1 MPRKID
7 RIYRN
12 IHENVDSDVY
22 ETLRENCGETDILAI
37 MSELER
43 TCEEEMIAR
52 IMKSCGRQC
61 IPKSYI
67 SRAKS
72 IFEKSGDIED
82 FLANLNEAR
91 IGGGRLHL
99 RDGKIIGIY
108 DQCYCGLVKKL
119 KGLSPLYCYC
129 SAGWYEQL
137 FSSVFQKPVEVEKLA
152 TIPDGADHCEF
163 EISYSHRISD

>member
-1 MPRKID
+1 MPGKID
-7 RIYRN
+7 RIFRSLE
-12 IHENVDSDVY
+12 ENAGKDVC
-22 ETLRENCGETDILAI
+22 ETVREKGSTANVQVL

-43 TCEEEMIAR
+43 TFEEEMIAR
-52 IMKSCGRQC
+52 IMIPCGRQC

-72 IFEKSGDIED
+72 IYEESADIEN
-82 FLANLNEAR
+82 FLMKLNETR
-91 IGGGRLHL
+91 IGGGQLHL
-99 RDGKIIGIY
+99 RGGKIIGIY
-108 DQCYCGLVKKL
+108 DKCYCGLVKKL

-137 FSSVFQKPVEVEKLA
+137 FSSVFDKQVIVEKIM

-163 EISYSHRISD
+163 EISYQ

>member
-1 MPRKID
+1 MSSKINRIFRSIEENAGRDACETVRKIGG
-7 RIYRN
+7 
-12 IHENVDSDVY
+12 ESDIKSIISV
-22 ETLRENCGETDILAI
+22 
-37 MSELER
+37 LEQ
-43 TCEEEMIAR
+43 TCEEETVAR
-52 IMKSCGRQC
+52 IMIPCGRQC

-67 SRAKS
+67 SRANTLYTVS
-72 IFEKSGDIED
+72 TDIED
-82 FLANLNEAR
+82 FLTKLNETR

-108 DQCYCGLVKKL
+108 DKCYCGLVKKL

-137 FSSVFQKPVEVEKLA
+137 FSSIFQKPVEVEKVA

-163 EISYSHRISD
+163 EISFQ

>member
-1 MPRKID
+1 MPGKID

-12 IHENVDSDVY
+12 IEESAGSDVSK
-22 ETLRENCGETDILAI
+22 TLRENCGETDIKAI

-43 TCEEEMIAR
+43 TCDEETVAR

-61 IPKSYI
+61 IPKSYL
-67 SRAKS
+67 SRAIS
-72 IFEKSGDIED
+72 IYKESDGIED
-82 FLANLNEAR
+82 FLVNLNETR
-91 IGGGRLHL
+91 IGGGQLHL

-119 KGLSPLYCYC
+119 KELSPLYCHC

-137 FSSVFQKPVEVEKLA
+137 FSSVLKKAVEVEKIA

-163 EISYSHRISD
+163 EISFQ

>member
-1 MPRKID
+1 MPSKVD
-7 RIYRN
+7 RIFRS
-12 IHENVDSDVY
+12 IEENAGSDVY
-22 ETLRENCGETDILAI
+22 KTIREKDSTTNIKVL

-43 TCEEEMIAR
+43 TCEEEIVAR
-52 IMKSCGRQC
+52 IMIPCGRQC

-72 IFEKSGDIED
+72 IYEESDGIED
-82 FLANLNEAR
+82 FLTKLNETR
-91 IGGGRLHL
+91 IGGGKLHL

-108 DQCYCGLVKKL
+108 DKCYCGLGKKIT
-119 KGLSPLYCYC
+119 GLSPLYCYC

-137 FSSVFQKPVEVEKLA
+137 FSSVFDKLVEVEKIA

-163 EISYSHRISD
+163 EISYQ

>member
-1 MPRKID
+1 MPGKID

-12 IHENVDSDVY
+12 IDGNAGSDVC
-22 ETLRENCGETDILAI
+22 EVVRENCGETDIIAI
-37 MSELER
+37 MSELGR
-43 TCEEEMIAR
+43 TCDEETVAR

-67 SRAKS
+67 ARAKTIYGES
-72 IFEKSGDIED
+72 DGIED
-82 FLANLNEAR
+82 FLIKLNETR
-91 IGGGRLHL
+91 IGGGHLRL
-99 RDGKIIGIY
+99 RDGKIIGVY

-137 FSSVFQKPVEVEKLA
+137 FSSVFSRPVVVEKIV

-163 EISYSHRISD
+163 EVSFQQ